1 MRTALVVCALLSAS
15 GGWCQQIDDH
25 VFFEHRTPATGVPF
39 QWPSTWSD
47 ASSNTIKGEDVL
59 RLLVELHRDD
69 PAAGIYGIQSFRFVP
84 LEKDK
89 FYLVVD
95 ADVSGRDFFG
105 SLQVVRCE
113 RADCVIGSDATEEAD
128 FDID

>member
-1 MRTALVVCALLSAS
+1 MKAALVLIVWILSLAS
-15 GGWCQQIDDH
+15 AGWCQQSDDH
-25 VFFEHRTPATGVPF
+25 VFFEHRRPATGVPF
-39 QWPSTWSD
+39 RWPSTWSD
-47 ASSNTIKGEDVL
+47 ASSNTIQREDVL
-59 RLLVELHRDD
+59 RFLVELHRDD
-69 PAAGIYGIQSFRFVP
+69 PAAEIYGLQSFRFVP

-113 RADCVIGSDATEEAD
+113 Q
-128 FDID
+128 